1 MGGVLSGANQ
11 TVSVVNNGVTSAR
24 EFTEEQVSFMKRFLR
39 SAVNDRE
46 LIDAIKNLAFPEA
59 QMRRMI
65 VALVLTICALTTYFI
80 VHYRIADTEE
90 EKDNVVFTKQV
101 IFGDAGLMNYV
112 LQTMVFVSM
121 FFVLRRALKVM
132 SSSAVVA
139 LQTKN
144 IPFQMLQSVVA
155 P

>member
-80 VHYRIADTEE
+80 AHYRLADTEE
-90 EKDNVVFTKQV
+90 EKDNVAFTKQV
-101 IFGDAGLMNYV
+101 IFGDSGLMNHV

-132 SSSAVVA
+132 SSSAVIA
-139 LQTKN
+139 LQMKN
-144 IPFQMLQSVVA
+144 IPFQML
-155 P
+155 